1 MKKNAFTL
9 IELLA
14 VILILGMIV
23 VVIIPVFTDTLNRTR
38 EKLNDTQ
45 KNQIV
50 SAARNWGMQHLSL
63 NSEEKKYVT
72 IKELQNDGFLED
84 KEVKNLIEKNNL
96 KEDTIVCIRYK
107 NNQYEYTFE
116 GDAIAGEGACK
127 KWKTKDLPY

>member
-23 VVIIPVFTDTLNRTR
+23 VVIMPIFTDTLNRTR

-45 KNQIV
+45 KNQILT
-50 SAARNWGMQHLSL
+50 AARNWGMNHLSL
-63 NSEEKKYVT
+63 NSEDKKYVT
-72 IKELQNDGFLED
+72 IEELQNDGFLDD
-84 KEVKNLIEKNNL
+84 KEVKNLVEKNTL
-96 KEDTIVCIRYK
+96 KKDTIICIRYN

-116 GDAIAGEGACK
+116 GDPIAGEGACK
-127 KWKTKDLPY
+127 K